1 MYKEGVDSMKDKVRT
16 NISKSTKE
24 NMEYV
29 KGLFK
34 DTGDMVF
41 REFNCGSILC
51 GMVYIDGMADK
62 ILLDDYVIEPL
73 MEMAGEIT
81 DPMEL
86 KARVIA
92 ASDMRE
98 VKSLKDGLT
107 AVLSGETLV
116 FINDFPGALIV
127 ATRSWPNRGVT
138 EPSSETVIR
147 GPRDGFTET
156 IRFNTALLRR
166 RIRDV
171 GLKIESSQCGVRSKT
186 DISLVYIDD
195 IVNTEVLQEL
205 RRRIK
210 RIDIDA
216 ILDSGYIEQFIEDN
230 EKTPFPQVQ
239 STERPDVVSAALYE
253 GRIGIIV
260 DGSPFVLIVPAVLVD
275 FFQAPDDYYS
285 SWITGTVVRFLRLA
299 GIMIALVLPALYVAV
314 TSFHSDLIPT
324 KLAYTIAASREG
336 VPFPA
341 YMEVFLMEA
350 ALAFLIQ
357 AIIKLPKAISST
369 IGIVGG
375 LIIGQSAVTAG
386 LVSPIMII
394 ILGVTAI
401 TTFLIPNYEITSAFT
416 YFRIMII
423 ILSAMLG
430 LYGIMLGVIFLII
443 HLTRIKS
450 FGIPYFAP
458 AVDLVWSDLKDLFV
472 RLPLNRFIKRPGFLK
487 PRNVV
492 RQKKDSN

>member
-1 MYKEGVDSMKDKVRT
+1 MKEKVRT

-24 NMEYV
+24 NMAYV
-29 KGLFK
+29 RDLFK
-34 DTGDMVF
+34 DTSDMVF
-41 REFNCGSILC
+41 REFNCGNILC
-51 GMVYIDGMADK
+51 ALVYIDGMADK
-62 ILLDDYVIEPL
+62 ILLDDYVVELL
-73 MEMAGEIT
+73 MEMAGEVT
-81 DPMEL
+81 DPVEL
-86 KARVIA
+86 KSRVISV
-92 ASDMRE
+92 SDMRE
-98 VKSLKDGLT
+98 VKTMTDGL
-107 AVLSGETLV
+107 AAALSGETLL
-116 FINDFPGALIV
+116 FIDGYPGAIII
-127 ATRSWPNRGVT
+127 ATRSWPNRGVS

-147 GPRDGFTET
+147 GPREGFTET

-171 GLKIESSQCGVRSKT
+171 GLKVEASQCGVRSKT
-186 DISLVYIDD
+186 DIALVYIDD
-195 IVNTEVLQEL
+195 IVNIEVLKEL
-205 RRRIK
+205 RRRLK

-230 EKTPFPQVQ
+230 ENTPFPQVQ

-285 SWITGTVVRFLRLA
+285 SWITGTFVRFLRLI
-299 GIMIALVLPALYVAV
+299 GIMTSLIMPALYVAV
-314 TSFHSDLIPT
+314 TSFHADLIPT

-341 YMEVFLMEA
+341 YVEVFLMEA

-375 LIIGQSAVTAG
+375 LIIGQSAVSAG

-394 ILGVTAI
+394 ILGTTAI
-401 TTFLIPNYEITSAFT
+401 TTFLIPNYEVTAAFT

-423 ILSAMLG
+423 ILSAVLG
-430 LYGIMLGVIFLII
+430 LYGIMLGVIFLVI

-450 FGIPYFAP
+450 FGIPYLAP
-458 AVDLVWSDLKDLFV
+458 AVDLVWSDMKDLFV
-472 RLPLNRFIKRPGFLK
+472 RLPLNRFIKRPEFLK
-487 PRNVV
+487 PRNTI
-492 RQKKDSN
+492 RQKEDTN

>member
-1 MYKEGVDSMKDKVRT
+1 MKEKVRT

-24 NMEYV
+24 NMAYV
-29 KGLFK
+29 RDLFK
-34 DTGDMVF
+34 DTSDMVF
-41 REFNCGSILC
+41 REFNCGNILC
-51 GMVYIDGMADK
+51 ALVYIDGMADK
-62 ILLDDYVIEPL
+62 ILLDDYVVEPL
-73 MEMAGEIT
+73 MEMAGEVT
-81 DPMEL
+81 DPVEL
-86 KARVIA
+86 KSRVISV
-92 ASDMRE
+92 SDMRE
-98 VKSLKDGLT
+98 VKTMTDGL
-107 AVLSGETLV
+107 AAALSGETLL
-116 FINDFPGALIV
+116 FIDGYPGAIII
-127 ATRSWPNRGVT
+127 ATRSWPNRGVS

-147 GPRDGFTET
+147 GPREGFTET

-171 GLKIESSQCGVRSKT
+171 GLKVEASQCGVRSKT
-186 DISLVYIDD
+186 DIALVYIDD
-195 IVNTEVLQEL
+195 IVNIEVLKEL
-205 RRRIK
+205 RRRLK

-230 EKTPFPQVQ
+230 ENTPFPQVQ

-253 GRIGIIV
+253 GRVGIIV

-285 SWITGTVVRFLRLA
+285 SWITGSFVRFLRLI
-299 GIMIALVLPALYVAV
+299 GIMTSLIMPALYVAV
-314 TSFHSDLIPT
+314 TSFHADLIPT

-341 YMEVFLMEA
+341 YVEVFLMEA

-375 LIIGQSAVTAG
+375 LIIGQSAVSAG

-394 ILGVTAI
+394 ILGTTAI
-401 TTFLIPNYEITSAFT
+401 TTFLIPNYEVTAAFT

-423 ILSAMLG
+423 ILSAVLG
-430 LYGIMLGVIFLII
+430 LYGIMLGVIFLVI

-450 FGIPYFAP
+450 FGIPYLAP
-458 AVDLVWSDLKDLFV
+458 AVDLVWSDMKDLFV
-472 RLPLNRFIKRPGFLK
+472 RLPLNRFIKRPEFLK
-487 PRNVV
+487 PRNTI
-492 RQKKDSN
+492 RQKEDTN

>member
-1 MYKEGVDSMKDKVRT
+1 MKEKVRT

-24 NMEYV
+24 NMAYV
-29 KGLFK
+29 RELFK
-34 DTGDMVF
+34 DTSDMVF
-41 REFNCGSILC
+41 REFNCGNILC
-51 GMVYIDGMADK
+51 ALVYIDGMADK
-62 ILLDDYVIEPL
+62 ILLDDYVVEPL
-73 MEMAGEIT
+73 MEMSGQVT
-81 DPMEL
+81 DPVEL
-86 KARVIA
+86 KSRVIA
-92 ASDMRE
+92 VSDMRE
-98 VKSLKDGLT
+98 VETMTDGL
-107 AVLSGETLV
+107 AAALSGETLL
-116 FINDFPGALIV
+116 FIDGYPGALII
-127 ATRSWPNRGVT
+127 ATRSWPNRGVS

-147 GPRDGFTET
+147 GPREGFTET

-171 GLKIESSQCGVRSKT
+171 GLKIEASQCGVRSKT
-186 DISLVYIDD
+186 DIALVYIDD
-195 IVNTEVLQEL
+195 IVNTEVLKEL

-230 EKTPFPQVQ
+230 ENTPFPQVQ

-285 SWITGTVVRFLRLA
+285 SWITGSFVRFLRLI
-299 GIMIALVLPALYVAV
+299 GIMTSLIMPALYVAV

-341 YMEVFLMEA
+341 YVEVFLMEA

-375 LIIGQSAVTAG
+375 LIIGQSAVSAG

-394 ILGVTAI
+394 ILGTTAI
-401 TTFLIPNYEITSAFT
+401 TTFLIPNYEVTAAFT

-423 ILSAMLG
+423 VLSAVLG

-450 FGIPYFAP
+450 FGIPYLAP
-458 AVDLVWSDLKDLFV
+458 AVDLVWSDMKDLFV
-472 RLPLNRFIKRPGFLK
+472 RLPLNRFIKRPEFLK

-492 RQKKDSN
+492 RQKEDNN

>member
-1 MYKEGVDSMKDKVRT
+1 MKEKVRT

-24 NMEYV
+24 NMAYV
-29 KGLFK
+29 RDLFK
-34 DTGDMVF
+34 DTSDMVF
-41 REFNCGSILC
+41 REFNCGNILC
-51 GMVYIDGMADK
+51 ALVYIDGMADK
-62 ILLDDYVIEPL
+62 ILLDDYVVEPL
-73 MEMAGEIT
+73 MEMAGEVT
-81 DPMEL
+81 DPVEL
-86 KARVIA
+86 KSRVISV
-92 ASDMRE
+92 SDMRE
-98 VKSLKDGLT
+98 VKTMTDGL
-107 AVLSGETLV
+107 AAALSGETLL
-116 FINDFPGALIV
+116 FIDGYPGAIII
-127 ATRSWPNRGVT
+127 ATRSWPNRGVS

-147 GPRDGFTET
+147 GPREGFTET

-171 GLKIESSQCGVRSKT
+171 GLKVEASQCGVRSKT
-186 DISLVYIDD
+186 DIALVYIDD
-195 IVNTEVLQEL
+195 IVNIEVLKEL
-205 RRRIK
+205 RRRLK

-230 EKTPFPQVQ
+230 ENTPFPQVQ

-285 SWITGTVVRFLRLA
+285 SWITGTFVRFLRLI
-299 GIMIALVLPALYVAV
+299 GIMTSLIMPALYVAV
-314 TSFHSDLIPT
+314 TSFHADLIPT

-341 YMEVFLMEA
+341 YVEVFLMEA

-375 LIIGQSAVTAG
+375 LIIGQSAVSAG

-394 ILGVTAI
+394 ILGTTAI
-401 TTFLIPNYEITSAFT
+401 TTFLIPNYEVTAAFT

-423 ILSAMLG
+423 ILSAVLG
-430 LYGIMLGVIFLII
+430 LYGIMLGVIFLVI

-450 FGIPYFAP
+450 FGIPYLAP
-458 AVDLVWSDLKDLFV
+458 AVDLVWSDMKDLFV
-472 RLPLNRFIKRPGFLK
+472 RLPLNRFIKRPEFLK
-487 PRNVV
+487 PRNTI
-492 RQKKDSN
+492 RQKEDTN